1 MVPPD
6 GGSRPA
12 ASHQVSG
19 WAWRGG
25 VRGRLRQLRQGWGAA
40 VACLAAALPD
50 LLALGLLLAA
60 TVYLFRDSLT
70 DGLVV
75 HEADTTTMFYPTFAT
90 LRAALGRG
98 ELLLWSPDLFSGFPL
113 LAEGQTG
120 VLYPPNWLAATLLS
134 GQDGF
139 IWLRIGHIALAN
151 LGAYGFGRSL

>member
-25 VRGRLRQLRQGWGAA
+25 VRGGLRQLRQGWGAA
-40 VACLAAALPD
+40 ITCLATALPD

-70 DGLVV
+70 DGLVF
-75 HEADTTTMFYPTFAT
+75 HEADTTTMFYPIFAT

-98 ELLLWSPDLFSGFPL
+98 ELLLWSPDLFSGFPM

-120 VLYPPNWLAATLLS
+120 VLYPPNWAAAAFLPT
-134 GQDGF
+134 QDGF
-139 IWLRIGHIALAN
+139 IWLRIVQVG
-151 LGAYGFGRSL
+151 LGVL